1 LKLETTN
8 LTTDNM
14 AYEINNTFGTKIV
27 SLADGTLDTTTTD
40 LALFG
45 KGYAGFGEKLNENF
59 IKILENFN
67 NTSAPSNKIQGQL
80 WFDQTNKQLNV
91 YTGTKFKPVG
101 SPTNSTSQ
109 PSNAVTGDLWFDTA
123 NTQLYIYTGSA
134 FVLIGP
140 ATIAGSGVTSM
151 ITETVQNDAGVN
163 KTILKGVQ
171 NDTVVFVVSSE
182 AFTPSSTE
190 TAGAALIAA
199 GFATVSQGIQMSST
213 VSSAKFRG
221 TATNSDSLGGVVAAN
236 YLRSNAN
243 DTTSGTL
250 GILNDSGLT
259 LGAGSDVTMT
269 FSSDNLTI
277 AQTTEDKDIIFTV
290 NDGGNTTTL
299 MTLDGDTGRLELP
312 SVGDIRVKGNLT
324 VDGTQTIFNTSTLS
338 VEDNIIEVN
347 RNISSNA
354 GMPNFSGLKI
364 NRGGTSTATEQDLYW
379 VWDET
384 FADDG
389 TTIHGN
395 AGGAFTAFKSG
406 GGDDEMSAPTLVD
419 IRANIVHA
427 TSTSAQYADLAERY
441 AADMQLDVGEVVML
455 GGSEEV
461 TRCDTDLCNGA
472 FGVVSESPAFLM
484 NAQAGNND
492 SHPMIALKGRVFVKV
507 NGEGKAGDR
516 IVSAGNGEAR
526 VGKIEEINHF
536 NVLGRLIK
544 DKYSK
549 DTQLTECVIGVK

>member
-1 LKLETTN
+1 
-8 LTTDNM
+8 M

-27 SLADGTLDTTTTD
+27 SLADGTLDVLTTD

-59 IKILENFN
+59 VKMLENFN

-80 WFDQTNKQLNV
+80 WFDKTNKQLNV
-91 YTGTKFKPVG
+91 YTGDKFKPVG
-101 SPTNSTSQ
+101 STTNSTTS
-109 PSNAVTGDLWFDTA
+109 PSNAVQGDLWFDTA
-123 NTQLYIYTGSA
+123 NSQLYVYTGSA
-134 FVLIGP
+134 WALVGP
-140 ATIAGSGVTSM
+140 TTIAGSGVTAM
-151 ITETVQNDAGVN
+151 LTEVVQDSSGVN
-163 KTILKGVQ
+163 KSILKAVQ
-171 NDTVVFVVSSE
+171 QDTVVAVVSAE
-182 AFTPSSTE
+182 AFTPSSSE
-190 TAGAALIAA
+190 TNAVALVAA
-199 GFATVSQGIQMSST
+199 GFSSVAQGITLSST

-221 TATNSDSLGGVVAAN
+221 LATDSDALGGVAAAN

-250 GILNDSGLT
+250 GILVDGTTLT
-259 LGAGSDVTMT
+259 LGAGSDIT
-269 FSSDNLTI
+269 FSMSSDNLTI
-277 AQTTEDKDIIFTV
+277 AQTTQDKDIIFTV
-290 NDGGNTTTL
+290 NDGGSTTTL

-312 SVGDIRVKGNLT
+312 SVGDLRVKGNLT
-324 VDGTQTIFNTSTLS
+324 VDGTQTIFNTTTLS
-338 VEDNIIEVN
+338 IEDNIIELN
-347 RNISSNA
+347 RNISSNS
-354 GMPNFSGLKI
+354 GMPNYSGLKVH
-364 NRGGTSTATEQDLYW
+364 RGETSTATEQDLYW

-395 AGGAFTAFKSG
+395 AGGAWTAFKSG

-419 IRANIVHA
+419 LRANVVHA

-441 AADMQLDVGEVVML
+441 AADMQLAVGEVVML

-461 TRCDTDLCNGA
+461 TRCDTDLCNRV

-492 SHPMIALKGRVFVKV
+492 SHPMIALKGRVFVKLK
-507 NGEGKAGDR
+507 GTGSAGDR

-526 VGKIEEINHF
+526 VGKEEEIGPF
-536 NVLGRLIK
+536 NVIGRLIK
-544 DKYSK
+544 DKYSQE
-549 DTQLTECVIGVK
+549 TQLTECVIGVK